1 MISQFPVKG
10 KARRAEEYIIKLDEL
25 NGYRKGLGPQYQRLP
40 RYTHRKKG
48 KEDYQYQ
55 YQENKG

>member
-1 MISQFPVKG
+1 
-10 KARRAEEYIIKLDEL
+10 L

-55 YQENKG
+55 YQENKGWEWNLWKPTSKEKTGGTLLY